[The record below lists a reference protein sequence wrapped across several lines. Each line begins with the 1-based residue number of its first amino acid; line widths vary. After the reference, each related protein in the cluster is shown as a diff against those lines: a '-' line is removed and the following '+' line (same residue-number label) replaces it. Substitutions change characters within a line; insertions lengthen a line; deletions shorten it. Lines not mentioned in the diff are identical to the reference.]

1 MIRGSE
7 QTVHRGEVVFID
19 LPDVGSSVQR
29 NIRPCV
35 IISNDKNNKFAPIIT
50 VVPLSSKMC
59 KKPLPTHTLIEKD
72 ADNGLITDSVALGEQ
87 ILTVGKDRIK
97 SIVGR
102 LNEATLSSVNNAVLV
117 QMGLCM

>member
-7 QTVHRGEVVFID
+7 TVVQRGEIAFID

-35 IISNDKNNKFAPIIT
+35 IISNDKNNRFAPTIT
-50 VVPLSSKMC
+50 VVPLSTKMSK
-59 KKPLPTHTLIEKD
+59 KNLPTHTIIQKD
-72 ADNGLITDSVALGEQ
+72 TENGLVADSVALGEQ

-97 SIVGR
+97 SIIGK
-102 LNEATLSSVNNAVLV
+102 LNNNTLTSVNNAVMV